1 MQKKHLIFNFL
12 IILAALIT
20 CAIAGEFYLSTLLL
34 MLPVYYIAYAIYL
47 ALNYRKHPYRNT
59 YNKKLFLLPFISFL
73 IYLVAFA
80 ASFTFYRQIERTV
93 ATEIEK
99 IPVCA
104 VDEDCSEAVV
114 LTYRQI
120 LEKRFFLTRDNRCV
134 RLRSPGYALVKTE
147 LEYCLPD
154 NRKENP

>member
-34 MLPVYYIAYAIYL
+34 MLPVYYLAYAIYL

-59 YNKKLFLLPFISFL
+59 YNKKLFLLPLASFL

-80 ASFTFYRQIERTV
+80 ASFTLYRQI
-93 ATEIEK
+93 
-99 IPVCA
+99 
-104 VDEDCSEAVV
+104 
-114 LTYRQI
+114 
-120 LEKRFFLTRDNRCV
+120 
-134 RLRSPGYALVKTE
+134 
-147 LEYCLPD
+147 
-154 NRKENP
+154 

>member
-1 MQKKHLIFNFL
+1 MGNYIIRKVLTLIPM
-12 IILAALIT
+12 
-20 CAIAGEFYLSTLLL
+20 
-34 MLPVYYIAYAIYL
+34 MLV
-47 ALNYRKHPYRNT
+47 
-59 YNKKLFLLPFISFL
+59 ISFL

>member
-34 MLPVYYIAYAIYL
+34 MLPVYYLAYAIYL
-47 ALNYRKHPYRNT
+47 ALNYRKPPYRNT

-80 ASFTFYRQIERTV
+80 ASFALYRQIERTV
-93 ATEIEK
+93 ATEI
-99 IPVCA
+99 
-104 VDEDCSEAVV
+104 VV

>member
-1 MQKKHLIFNFL
+1 M
-12 IILAALIT
+12 
-20 CAIAGEFYLSTLLL
+20 LL

-47 ALNYRKHPYRNT
+47 ALNYRKPPYRNT
-59 YNKKLFLLPFISFL
+59 YNKKLFLLPLASFL

-80 ASFTFYRQIERTV
+80 ASFTLYRQIERTV

>member
-1 MQKKHLIFNFL
+1 
-12 IILAALIT
+12 
-20 CAIAGEFYLSTLLL
+20 

-59 YNKKLFLLPFISFL
+59 YNKKLFLLPLASFL

>member
-34 MLPVYYIAYAIYL
+34 MLPVYYLAYAIYL
-47 ALNYRKHPYRNT
+47 ALNYRK
-59 YNKKLFLLPFISFL
+59 LPFISFL

-80 ASFTFYRQIERTV
+80 ASFALYRQIERTV

-120 LEKRFFLTRDNRCV
+120 LEKRFFLTRDNR
-134 RLRSPGYALVKTE
+134 
-147 LEYCLPD
+147 
-154 NRKENP
+154 

>member
-12 IILAALIT
+12 IILATLIT

-34 MLPVYYIAYAIYL
+34 MLPVYYLAYAIYL

-59 YNKKLFLLPFISFL
+59 YNKKLFLLPLASFL

-80 ASFTFYRQIERTV
+80 ASFTLYRQIEHTV